1 MNVRFVSSLTPEDE
15 ARLAP
20 VLVKLCELVLD
31 QLPIVYNLRVE
42 TSGDLVFQHSS
53 AGLNLTHEE
62 LAPTSVRF

>member
-1 MNVRFVSSLTPEDE
+1 MTVRFVSSLTPEDE

-20 VLVKLCELVLD
+20 VLIQVCSLMLN

-53 AGLNLTHEE
+53 ASGDLVSQS
-62 LAPTSVRF
+62 ARR